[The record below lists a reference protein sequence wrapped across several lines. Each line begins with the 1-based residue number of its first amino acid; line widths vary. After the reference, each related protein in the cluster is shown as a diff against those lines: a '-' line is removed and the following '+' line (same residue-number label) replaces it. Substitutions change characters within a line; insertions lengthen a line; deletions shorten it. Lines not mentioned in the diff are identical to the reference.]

1 MNLDSFR
8 SVKPLS
14 TKINIDTWGISDILS
29 KTYFLENYD
38 TLKEQTPDVRI
49 AVEDELI
56 TYDEIKR
63 PCRLFTTELERGRVY
78 DISTVKLLLTHDN
91 PSPLTRQA
99 ITGVQIMDDA
109 LIESFNADHAQIQA
123 GETKIQELRV
133 RRTQADRKEAR
144 KRLSDE
150 IKKADNDVT
159 SKRQRRH
166 IRVVD
171 MLRF

>member
-14 TKINIDTWGISDILS
+14 TKINIDTWGIKSDILS

-38 TLKEQTPDVRI
+38 TLKEQNPGVRI

-56 TYDEIKR
+56 TYDEINI

-78 DISTVKLLLTHDN
+78 DISTVQSLLKHTN
-91 PSPLTRQA
+91 RSPLTQKD

-123 GETKIQELRV
+123 GETKIQELRDK
-133 RRTQADRKEAR
+133 RTRVDQKEAR
-144 KRLSDE
+144 KRLSNE
-150 IKKADNDVT
+150 IAKTNK
-159 SKRQRRH
+159 
-166 IRVVD
+166 
-171 MLRF
+171 M